1 MFKLLSFFSHVLMT
15 CMFMY
20 RFVSAIHIPSFS
32 QSTLISGGG
41 DPELKVW
48 DWVSGKI
55 LHEVSILEIVEPFI
69 KVKPPKSKGW
79 GTEHDDDGSSNPV
92 RRQGKKGRRRKGKG
106 KEKEQQVVEQGG
118 NITVEDDKVE
128 EDEVQGKTTE
138 SASVDVEMVDAE
150 PTTTKEV
157 EDGIEMAPEL
167 SETERKT
174 LVMNRI
180 DSVDRGAAGR
190 FILFSAVG

>member
-48 DWVSGKI
+48 DWLSGKI
-55 LHEVSILEIVEPFI
+55 LNEVPILETIEPFI

-79 GTEHDDDGSSNPV
+79 GIENDDDGSSNPV
-92 RRQGKKGRRRKGKG
+92 RRQGKGRRRKGKG

>member
-1 MFKLLSFFSHVLMT
+1 
-15 CMFMY
+15 MY